1 MAGNISAHLGVIG
14 RNFIRILADDA
25 LAEAI
30 AAVGCAAIRHQQ
42 QSGLGIFVL
51 EAGHNRVVVL
61 AACIQAAWA
70 LEFLERRLDNVLELV
85 VVAAL
90 LDLLAVETGNV
101 IACDLVCRL
110 LLEKKKNG
118 RQNEY
123 YQKKKKKK
131 K

>member
-1 MAGNISAHLGVIG
+1 MAGNISAHLGEIRG
-14 RNFIRILADDA
+14 DFMRILADDA
-25 LAEAI
+25 LAKTI

-51 EAGHNRVVVL
+51 KAGHNRVVVL
-61 AACIQAAWA
+61 AACIQAARA

-90 LDLLAVETGNV
+90 LDLLAVERGNV
-101 IACDLVCRL
+101 ITCDVICRQ